1 MSTAPVEAET
11 GIWQSRYVWV
21 TVGAVALI
29 FLAAMQAL
37 AVTTVMP
44 VVSDDLDGHALY
56 AVAFAGTLATSVIGM
71 VAVGAWCDRGGVLA
85 PLTTAVVLFVI
96 GLVIAG
102 LATSMP
108 VLVAGRLVQGLGTGG
123 QTVALYVVVA
133 RVYPA
138 SMHGK
143 VFAAFSA
150 AWVVPSLI
158 GPFLAG
164 AVAEF
169 LHWRWVFLGVAA
181 LTVIAFAMVVLRLH
195 GLPLH
200 TDDPASGRVGPRMAC
215 AVAVAAGALALS
227 LAGELGAYAWVVV
240 AASALVIALASRPLL
255 PRGTLLAR
263 RGLPSVV
270 LMRGLIA
277 GALFGAEIYVPYLL
291 IDHYDFSPTWA
302 GLGLTA
308 GAIAWAAGAD
318 VQGRIGDRLGNARI
332 TLIGT
337 ALLTTSTLLAGAT
350 ALFDLHPAVI
360 IIGWAFAGA
369 GMGLMYP
376 RLTVLTLAYSTPQN
390 QGFNSSALSISD
402 SVGAATS
409 IAVMGLV
416 FTALVGTDAGFPVV
430 FAMAT
435 VLALLA
441 LVPGLRMGHAHES
454 SPVSRHS

>member
-1 MSTAPVEAET
+1 MTAESGT
-11 GIWQSRYVWV
+11 GIWNGRYVWV
-21 TVGAVALI
+21 TIGAIALI
-29 FLAAMQAL
+29 FLAAMQSL

-44 VVSDDLDGHALY
+44 VVSADLDGERLY

-85 PLTTAVVLFVI
+85 PLSTAVGLFVV
-96 GLVIAG
+96 GLLIAG
-102 LATSMP
+102 FALTMP
-108 VLVAGRLVQGLGTGG
+108 TLVAGRLVQGLGTGG

-133 RVYPA
+133 RVYPG
-138 SMHGK
+138 MLHGR

-164 AVAEF
+164 AVTEF

-181 LTVIAFAMVVLRLH
+181 LTVVAFAMVVARLH

-200 TDDPASGRVGPRMAC
+200 TDEPATGRIAPRLAC
-215 AVAVAAGALALS
+215 AVAVAIGALGLS
-227 LAGELGAYAWVVV
+227 LAGELGSWAWAAV
-240 AASALVIALASRPLL
+240 AASVVVIGLAARPLL
-255 PRGTLLAR
+255 PRGTLVAA

-291 IDHYDFSPTWA
+291 IDGYGFSPTWA

-308 GAIAWAAGAD
+308 AALAWAVAAD
-318 VQGRIGDRLGNARI
+318 VQGRFGDRMGNTRI

-337 ALLTTSTLLAGAT
+337 ALLVAALVIAAVTAMLGLHAAVLIAGWGLAG
-350 ALFDLHPAVI
+350 
-360 IIGWAFAGA
+360 G

-402 SVGAATS
+402 SVGSASS
-409 IAVMGLV
+409 IAVLGLV
-416 FTALVGTDAGFPVV
+416 FTALVGTDAGFPAV
-430 FAMAT
+430 FGIAT
-435 VLALLA
+435 LLA
-441 LVPGLRMGHAHES
+441 LGALIPGLRMGHGHES
-454 SPVSRHS
+454 R

>member
-1 MSTAPVEAET
+1 MTTPSGPEI
-11 GIWQSRYVWV
+11 GIWQGRYVWV

-29 FLAAMQAL
+29 FLAAMQSL
-37 AVTTVMP
+37 AITTVMP
-44 VVSDDLDGHALY
+44 VVSADLDGERLY

-71 VAVGAWCDRGGVLA
+71 VAVGAWCDRGGVLT
-85 PLTTAVVLFVI
+85 PLTTAVALFVV
-96 GLVIAG
+96 GLLIAG
-102 LATSMP
+102 FAATMP

-133 RVYPA
+133 RVYPGA
-138 SMHGK
+138 MHGR

-164 AVAEF
+164 AVTEF

-181 LTVIAFAMVVLRLH
+181 LTVVAFALVVARLH
-195 GLPLH
+195 GLPLA
-200 TDDPASGRVGPRMAC
+200 TDEPATARVAPRLVC
-215 AVAVAAGALALS
+215 AVAVAVGALGLS
-227 LAGELGAYAWVVV
+227 LAGEFGAWSWAAV
-240 AASALVIALASRPLL
+240 AASVVVIALASRPLL
-255 PRGTLLAR
+255 PRGTLLAA

-291 IDHYDFSPTWA
+291 IDDYGFSPIWA
-302 GLGLTA
+302 GLGLTT
-308 GAIAWAAGAD
+308 GAVAWAVAAD
-318 VQGRIGDRLGNARI
+318 VQGRFGDRIGNARI

-337 ALLTTSTLLAGAT
+337 ALLVAALLTAVAT
-350 ALFDLHPAVI
+350 AQLGLHPAVLI
-360 IIGWAFAGA
+360 AGWGLSGG

-402 SVGAATS
+402 AVGSASA

-416 FTALVGTDAGFPVV
+416 FTALAGTDAGFRAV
-430 FAMAT
+430 FAIAMA
-435 VLALLA
+435 LALGA
-441 LVPGLRMGHAHES
+441 LVPGLRLGHAHEAA
-454 SPVSRHS
+454 PQR